1 MCAVGGITL
10 AGVAAASPTSTTSVS
25 FVALNP
31 AHKVLSAATIAAN
44 KTSSPVVAGGAT
56 TVPTNATA
64 VQLTVIAKG
73 AAGGVLNF
81 YPAQNVSGGSGQSLP
96 YPSGSGSV
104 STTIQENIGQGDAL
118 TFANASSGSVVV
130 TATITGYST
139 QVTAGTINGTGGT
152 TGQVLTN
159 TGTGT
164 SWQNPPAA
172 LPPNGAAGGALTGNY
187 PNPFLANGSVGTPQ
201 IIDGSVTS
209 DKLATG
215 AVTTNKISASGGS
228 TGQVLTNTGTGASWM
243 NLPAI
248 PFGTNPNPAS
258 PGTQSG
264 PCTLGQVL
272 LMAGTVY
279 PTNWV
284 PASGQLLSINTN
296 NALYTLFGTNYGG
309 NGTSNFALPNLQSAA
324 PNGTTYLIC
333 VAGVY
338 P

>member
-1 MCAVGGITL
+1 MTLQLGEHGAEGGSEIAELRGLVAALNERVRELSERAEAGANGGRGSSWRSRRRRGGGAATALCAVGGLTL

-81 YPAQNVSGGSGQSLP
+81 YPGQNVSGGSGQSLP

-104 STTIQENIGQGDAL
+104 STTIQENIGQADEL

-159 TGTGT
+159 TGTG
-164 SWQNPPAA
+164 
-172 LPPNGAAGGALTGNY
+172 
-187 PNPFLANGSVGTPQ
+187 
-201 IIDGSVTS
+201 
-209 DKLATG
+209 
-215 AVTTNKISASGGS
+215 
-228 TGQVLTNTGTGASWM
+228 ASWA

-258 PGTQSG
+258 PGTQGGS
-264 PCTLGQVL
+264 CTLGQVL

-279 PTNWV
+279 PTNWM
-284 PASGQLLSINTN
+284 PAIGQLLSISTN

-309 NGTSNFALPNLQSAA
+309 NGTSNFALPNLQSEA